1 MKPELNSVLLI
12 SQNAELLSSLE
23 SASVRIFKPP
33 AFPTS
38 TNSTGLR
45 LHPFGPQ
52 QTSTPPISSSDPAP
66 VLAPAPAPAP
76 APGPAHPTLDS
87 PRMATIQEDP
97 SFDSHLDEEA
107 LQEAFGRPAG
117 SGQRSFE
124 DLTEKS
130 LTSCSEK
137 VIMFRLQRQHQIDSK
152 ETQC

>member
-1 MKPELNSVLLI
+1 MKPELNSALLI

-33 AFPTS
+33 TFPTS
-38 TNSTGLR
+38 TNTAGLR

-52 QTSTPPISSSDPAP
+52 QTSTPPISSSDPDP
-66 VLAPAPAPAP
+66 DPAPDP
-76 APGPAHPTLDS
+76 APGPAHPPLDS

-97 SFDSHLDEEA
+97 SLDSHLDEEA

-130 LTSCSEK
+130 LTSRSEK
-137 VIMFRLQRQHQIDSK
+137 AIMFRLQRQHQIDSK

>member
-1 MKPELNSVLLI
+1 MKPELNSALLI

-33 AFPTS
+33 TFPTS
-38 TNSTGLR
+38 TNSAGLR

-66 VLAPAPAPAP
+66 G
-76 APGPAHPTLDS
+76 PGPAHPPLDS

-97 SFDSHLDEEA
+97 SLDSHLDEEA

-130 LTSCSEK
+130 LTSRSEK
-137 VIMFRLQRQHQIDSK
+137 AIMFRLQRQHQIDSK